1 MTNAIQGV
9 KRGLMWAWGHKVRTV
24 VLLVVFTLL
33 APKPIR
39 SQFVDPCCAILA
51 TGLTTISSTLSS
63 VIGGGLNSVLSIE
76 KDISSFEQTVVWP
89 QNLINQ
95 ARSLAGSVQGIFNQI
110 QGVMRIPVNSA
121 TLPATQQFEQTLLS
135 RDPNQIAQTGAQYTA
150 VYGAVPDP
158 TAASPQVR
166 DITDMT
172 DATAQAAMKRAIEI
186 DALADLELRAAD
198 QINQSIQ
205 TAAPGS
211 APIIEAQ
218 ADAWLVRANAYTQSA
233 TADLM
238 RVRQC
243 EKRSCQRGRCTEAD
257 LQSPEEA
264 VNRVLFSATPP
275 NSAEWDRQ
283 RERYG
288 RCVGRCRDD
297 SSPQFSLQ
305 RVPGIRLRWRCPDAC
320 DFRNQV
326 SVSGTRVR
334 QLRCRLSRRQWN
346 VQFRRQLPL
355 QHDGRRGS
363 LRELDEPVGPVLAD
377 QWEYIPMESCH
388 WPGFGSHQPDL
399 DPERVRPIPR

>member
-1 MTNAIQGV
+1 MINAIQGV
-9 KRGLMWAWGHKVRTV
+9 KRGLRWAWGHKVRTL

-51 TGLTTISSTLSS
+51 TGLTTISSALSS

-76 KDISSFEQTVVWP
+76 KGISNFEQTVVWP
-89 QNLINQ
+89 QNLIYQ

-110 QGVMRIPVNSA
+110 QGVTHIPVNSA

-238 RVRQC
+238 RVRAIDLANASANVKNGAANAAAVQQQIYNLL
-243 EKRSCQRGRCTEAD
+243 KRQ
-257 LQSPEEA
+257 
-264 VNRVLFSATPP
+264 
-275 NSAEWDRQ
+275 
-283 RERYG
+283 
-288 RCVGRCRDD
+288 
-297 SSPQFSLQ
+297 
-305 RVPGIRLRWRCPDAC
+305 
-320 DFRNQV
+320 
-326 SVSGTRVR
+326 
-334 QLRCRLSRRQWN
+334 
-346 VQFRRQLPL
+346 
-355 QHDGRRGS
+355 
-363 LRELDEPVGPVLAD
+363 
-377 QWEYIPMESCH
+377 
-388 WPGFGSHQPDL
+388 
-399 DPERVRPIPR
+399 